1 MAHVSKKKA
10 KLTGRINRIKGQ
22 LDAVAKLM
30 DDDGDCYKV
39 MQVLG
44 SCRGALN
51 GLMQEVMDGH
61 IESHIIQGKNKADVE
76 RAGEE
81 LAEILKSF
89 WR

>member
-1 MAHVSKKKA
+1 MAHLGKKKT
-10 KLTGRINRIKGQ
+10 KIVGRINRIKGQ
-22 LDAVAKLM
+22 LDAVAKLL
-30 DDDGDCYKV
+30 DDENSCYQV

-51 GLMQEVMDGH
+51 GLMQEVMEGH
-61 IESHIIQGKNKADVE
+61 IESHIIQSRSKGEAE